1 MAFDNAEQ
9 LRKFMKDEE
18 VEYLDIRFTNLVGV
32 EHALTVPV
40 DEFDDDAV
48 ENGFAFDGSSVA
60 GFTSVEA
67 SDMTLL
73 PDIGTAHVDPF
84 RDRKTVNMKFFVHD
98 PFTKEPFSRDPRN
111 VARKA
116 EEYLVDTGIADA
128 CSIGAEAEFY
138 VFDQV
143 QYSTSLNASFHKVDS
158 DEGWWNSGSDTM
170 IDGSPNRGNQIRV
183 NDGYFPTAPYD
194 KTIPVRDEIAANLTQ
209 VGFKIERFH
218 HEVATGGI
226 QEVNY
231 RFNTLLRAGD
241 DLQTFK
247 YIVKGTAEKMGQT
260 ATFMPKP
267 LDGDGGCG
275 MHAHQS
281 LWKNGKP
288 LFYDENGY
296 AGLSDLARWYIGG
309 LLKHAPAV
317 MALTNPTTNSYRR
330 LYSGFEAP
338 VNLAYSQRNRSA
350 AIRIPVTGDSPK
362 AKRLE
367 FRAPDP
373 SGNPY
378 LGFTAQMMAGLD
390 GIKHRIDPGEAVDK
404 DLYELEVQEEYDVPK
419 VPHSLEESLK
429 ALEGD
434 NDFLTEGNVF
444 TKDLIETY
452 IKYKFDNEIMPLRQ
466 GPTPKEFE
474 LYYNV

>member
-1 MAFDNAEQ
+1 
-9 LRKFMKDEE
+9 
-18 VEYLDIRFTNLVGV
+18 
-32 EHALTVPV
+32 
-40 DEFDDDAV
+40 
-48 ENGFAFDGSSVA
+48 
-60 GFTSVEA
+60 
-67 SDMTLL
+67 
-73 PDIGTAHVDPF
+73 
-84 RDRKTVNMKFFVHD
+84 
-98 PFTKEPFSRDPRN
+98 
-111 VARKA
+111 
-116 EEYLVDTGIADA
+116 
-128 CSIGAEAEFY
+128 
-138 VFDQV
+138 
-143 QYSTSLNASFHKVDS
+143 
-158 DEGWWNSGSDTM
+158 M
-170 IDGSPNRGNQIRV
+170 IDGTPNRGNQIRV

-194 KTIPVRDEIAANLTQ
+194 KTIPVRDEIAAILTQ

-281 LWKNGKP
+281 LWKDGKP
-288 LFYDENGY
+288 LFYDEHGY
-296 AGLSDLARWYIGG
+296 AGLSDIARWYIGG

-350 AIRIPVTGDSPK
+350 AIRIPVTGNSPS

-390 GIKHRIDPGEAVDK
+390 GIKNRIDPGEAVDK
-404 DLYELEVQEEYDVPK
+404 DLYELEVQEEFNVPK
-419 VPHSLEESLK
+419 VPHSLEESLN
-429 ALEGD
+429 ALAD
-434 NDFLTEGNVF
+434 DHDFLTEGDVF
-444 TKDLIETY
+444 TDDLIDTY
-452 IKYKFDNEIMPLRQ
+452 IKLKYDNEIMPLRQ